1 MKTTAVAMLM
11 AQENTRE
18 NVHGTATPKTKPSD
32 ERAEQRAANELVKLI
47 RKLRW
52 MRMEEEAKKAEN
64 QLLLCNVPAAD
75 SVVARSRET
84 D

>member
-1 MKTTAVAMLM
+1 MRCKQQMS
-11 AQENTRE
+11 
-18 NVHGTATPKTKPSD
+18 SD
-32 ERAEQRAANELVKLI
+32 GSAEQRASNELGKLI

-52 MRMEEEAKKAEN
+52 MRMEEEAKNVEN
-64 QLLLCNVPAAD
+64 QLALSNVPAAD

>member
-1 MKTTAVAMLM
+1 MELRH
-11 AQENTRE
+11 QRR
-18 NVHGTATPKTKPSD
+18 KPSD
-32 ERAEQRAANELVKLI
+32 DRAEQRAANELVKLI

-52 MRMEEEAKKAEN
+52 MRMEEEAKKVEN

>member
-1 MKTTAVAMLM
+1 MEMLH
-11 AQENTRE
+11 E
-18 NVHGTATPKTKPSD
+18 KPFD
-32 ERAEQRAANELVKLI
+32 DPAGQRAPNELVKLI

-64 QLLLCNVPAAD
+64 QLILCDVPAAD
-75 SVVARSRET
+75 SVVARSCET

>member
-1 MKTTAVAMLM
+1 MEML
-11 AQENTRE
+11 Q
-18 NVHGTATPKTKPSD
+18 GKPSD
-32 ERAEQRAANELVKLI
+32 DAAGQRASNELVKLI

-64 QLLLCNVPAAD
+64 QLILCNVLAAD

>member
-1 MKTTAVAMLM
+1 MEMPYK
-11 AQENTRE
+11 QQ
-18 NVHGTATPKTKPSD
+18 KSSD
-32 ERAEQRAANELVKLI
+32 GSAEQRGSNELVKLI

-52 MRMEEEAKKAEN
+52 MRMEEEAKKVEN
-64 QLLLCNVPAAD
+64 ELNLSNVPAAD

>member
-1 MKTTAVAMLM
+1 MEMR
-11 AQENTRE
+11 QE
-18 NVHGTATPKTKPSD
+18 KPSD
-32 ERAEQRAANELVKLI
+32 DQAEQRASNELVKLI

-52 MRMEEEAKKAEN
+52 MRLEEEAKKAEN
-64 QLLLCNVPAAD
+64 QLILCDVPAAD

>member
-1 MKTTAVAMLM
+1 MEML
-11 AQENTRE
+11 Q
-18 NVHGTATPKTKPSD
+18 GKPSD
-32 ERAEQRAANELVKLI
+32 DAAGQRASNELVKLI

-64 QLLLCNVPAAD
+64 QLILCNVPAAD

-84 D
+84 Y

>member
-1 MKTTAVAMLM
+1 MEMLH
-11 AQENTRE
+11 E
-18 NVHGTATPKTKPSD
+18 KPSD
-32 ERAEQRAANELVKLI
+32 DLAEQRASNELVKLI

-64 QLLLCNVPAAD
+64 QLILCDVPAAD
-75 SVVARSRET
+75 TVVARSRET

>member
-1 MKTTAVAMLM
+1 MELLH
-11 AQENTRE
+11 QRR
-18 NVHGTATPKTKPSD
+18 KPFD
-32 ERAEQRAANELVKLI
+32 DRAEQRAANELVKLI
-47 RKLRW
+47 RKFRW
-52 MRMEEEAKKAEN
+52 MRMEDEAKKAEN

>member
-1 MKTTAVAMLM
+1 MEML
-11 AQENTRE
+11 QE
-18 NVHGTATPKTKPSD
+18 KPSD
-32 ERAEQRAANELVKLI
+32 DPAGQLASNELVKLI

-64 QLLLCNVPAAD
+64 QLILCNVPAAD

>member
-1 MKTTAVAMLM
+1 MEML
-11 AQENTRE
+11 Q
-18 NVHGTATPKTKPSD
+18 GKPSD
-32 ERAEQRAANELVKLI
+32 DAAGQRASNELVKLI

-64 QLLLCNVPAAD
+64 QLILCNVPAAD

>member
-1 MKTTAVAMLM
+1 MEML
-11 AQENTRE
+11 QE
-18 NVHGTATPKTKPSD
+18 KSSD
-32 ERAEQRAANELVKLI
+32 DQAEQRASNELVKLI

-52 MRMEEEAKKAEN
+52 MRLEEEAKKAEN
-64 QLLLCNVPAAD
+64 QLILCDVPAAD

>member
-1 MKTTAVAMLM
+1 MDMRPEP
-11 AQENTRE
+11 Q
-18 NVHGTATPKTKPSD
+18 KPSD
-32 ERAEQRAANELVKLI
+32 GLAEQRTSNELVKQI

-52 MRMEEEAKKAEN
+52 MGMEEEAKKVEN
-64 QLLLCNVPAAD
+64 QLTLFNVPAAD